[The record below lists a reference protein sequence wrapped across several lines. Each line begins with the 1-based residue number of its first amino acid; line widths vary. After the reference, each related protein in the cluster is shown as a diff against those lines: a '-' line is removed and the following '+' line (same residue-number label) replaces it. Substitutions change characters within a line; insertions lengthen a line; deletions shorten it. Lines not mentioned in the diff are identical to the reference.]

1 VSGFQ
6 YFRRDNLNIKNGT
19 KVQLLLP
26 TCPLPTAAQGCP
38 RRQEGWRLDFLLA
51 YLVLKNG
58 DCSIAS

>member
-38 RRQEGWRLDFLLA
+38 RRQEATKAGFLLA
-51 YLVLKNG
+51 HCVIKDNFI
-58 DCSIAS
+58 ST